1 PEPAAQ
7 PAGGGADGVAGPAG
21 ADPQEPAHGPGG
33 ASPERLRRPGGGA
46 RRDGAG
52 PADVRKARLAD
63 HRRQPPLGGGD
74 GRGGGQPAERT
85 AHGQGGGGLVTALVL
100 ASRSAARREM
110 LTRLGLEFEAVDS
123 GLDEA
128 PLKSR
133 LLKEGADPAEVAARL
148 ASAKAEAASAGRP
161 GALVLGSDQTLEV
174 DSDLVDK
181 ARDLAEARRRLQRL
195 RGRDHILH
203 SAVALAVDG
212 QTVWTDR
219 DQARMTMRPFTD

>member
-1 PEPAAQ
+1 M
-7 PAGGGADGVAGPAG
+7 
-21 ADPQEPAHGPGG
+21 
-33 ASPERLRRPGGGA
+33 
-46 RRDGAG
+46 
-52 PADVRKARLAD
+52 
-63 HRRQPPLGGGD
+63 
-74 GRGGGQPAERT
+74 
-85 AHGQGGGGLVTALVL
+85 TALVL

-174 DSDLVDK
+174 DADLVDK

-219 DQARMTMRPFTD
+219 DQARMTMRPFTDAFLDRYLAAEGDAVLGSVGCYRLEGLGGQLFDRVQGDWFTVMGMPLWPLLAELRRRGALAS

>member
-1 PEPAAQ
+1 M
-7 PAGGGADGVAGPAG
+7 
-21 ADPQEPAHGPGG
+21 
-33 ASPERLRRPGGGA
+33 
-46 RRDGAG
+46 
-52 PADVRKARLAD
+52 
-63 HRRQPPLGGGD
+63 
-74 GRGGGQPAERT
+74 
-85 AHGQGGGGLVTALVL
+85 TALVL
-100 ASRSAARREM
+100 ASRSAARRET

-148 ASAKAEAASAGRP
+148 ASAKAAAASAGRP

-174 DSDLVDK
+174 DADLVDK

-219 DQARMTMRPFTD
+219 DQARMTMRPFTDAFLDRYLAAEGDAVLGSVGCYRLEGLGGQLFDRVQGDWFTVMGMPLWPLLAELRRRGALAS

>member
-1 PEPAAQ
+1 M
-7 PAGGGADGVAGPAG
+7 
-21 ADPQEPAHGPGG
+21 
-33 ASPERLRRPGGGA
+33 
-46 RRDGAG
+46 
-52 PADVRKARLAD
+52 
-63 HRRQPPLGGGD
+63 
-74 GRGGGQPAERT
+74 
-85 AHGQGGGGLVTALVL
+85 TALVL

-219 DQARMTMRPFTD
+219 DQARMTMRPFTDAFLDRYLAAEGDAVLGSVGCYRLEGLGGQLFDRVQGDWFTVMGMPLWPLLAELRRRGALAS

>member
-1 PEPAAQ
+1 M
-7 PAGGGADGVAGPAG
+7 
-21 ADPQEPAHGPGG
+21 
-33 ASPERLRRPGGGA
+33 
-46 RRDGAG
+46 
-52 PADVRKARLAD
+52 
-63 HRRQPPLGGGD
+63 
-74 GRGGGQPAERT
+74 
-85 AHGQGGGGLVTALVL
+85 TALVL

-174 DSDLVDK
+174 DADLVDK

-219 DQARMTMRPFTD
+219 DQARMTMRSFTDAFLDRYLAAEGDAVLGSVGCYRLEGLGGQLFDRVQGDWFTVMGMPLWPLLAELRRRGALAS